1 MRITLPPAAT
11 KGRNIRR
18 GVVRL
23 AIKSHITSTQS
34 RASVG
39 FFAPEKAPPKWG
51 RYTVPVG
58 SGSAWQ
64 TACFAGRDAPGRL
77 CLHYT
82 TSGAKNRRFYL
93 LTFILCIKNS
103 PQKNSSDCFL
113 WGIALEEINCRDYLL
128 AKSEIRS
135 TIRIRSSRVVF
146 SLGRKLLPT
155 LAVIKPK

>member
-1 MRITLPPAAT
+1 MLDLQAFFHVRQILPWQTNKIFIIFFSLHQRCKGQKYAPGKFFLAAPVQELLVGVGDWMRITLPPAAT

-64 TACFAGRDAPGRL
+64 TACFAGRDARL

-82 TSGAKNRRFYL
+82 TSGAKNRRVYL
-93 LTFILCIKNS
+93 LT
-103 PQKNSSDCFL
+103 
-113 WGIALEEINCRDYLL
+113 
-128 AKSEIRS
+128 
-135 TIRIRSSRVVF
+135 
-146 SLGRKLLPT
+146 
-155 LAVIKPK
+155 